1 MRRHRPY
8 SYSVRVLP
16 KVKSINYALHRSH
29 RYVNKL
35 KSNGGAKE
43 IYHMIQSV
51 HQEEADK
58 NTVDGTD
65 EDEYPQLP
73 VVYRVQ
79 DRYRALYD
87 LLLNPVV
94 DQDDRHHGGSSK
106 WLLSKIAKYR
116 EACLCGT
123 QDSGSNGQMAHA
135 CPSGMILDL
144 LTSLIM

>member
-1 MRRHRPY
+1 ME
-8 SYSVRVLP
+8 
-16 KVKSINYALHRSH
+16 
-29 RYVNKL
+29 KL
-35 KSNGGAKE
+35 KRDGGAKA

-58 NTVDGTD
+58 NTVAGTD
-65 EDEYPQLP
+65 ENGILYHLDENDYSPLP

-94 DQDDRHHGGSSK
+94 DQDDRHPGGSSS

-116 EACLCGT
+116 EGCLCGT
-123 QDSGSNGQMAHA
+123 MDSGSNGQMAHA
-135 CPSGMILDL
+135 CPSGTTKEL
-144 LTSLIM
+144 LFMHCCGLFIK